1 MKPAGDDVTTRPIY
15 MDHNATTPALPE
27 VVSAILPYFTEEFGN
42 PSSAT
47 HAYGRK
53 AAEAVAAAREAV
65 ARLLGADR
73 PEEVIFTAGATES
86 DNLALLGVC
95 RRLRGRAN
103 HVVTCATEHEAV
115 LETCMALAEEG
126 FETTVLPV
134 GSDGRLD
141 PDRVREAVARRTA
154 IVSVMMAN
162 NEIGTIQPLSA
173 IADICHE
180 AGALLHTDAVQ
191 AFGRIPVDV
200 ARLGVDLV
208 SVTAHKMYGPKGIG
222 ALWMRRG
229 VELAPMLH
237 GGGQEGKLRSGTLN
251 VPAIVGFGAAAVA
264 AARDMQ
270 SEGAR
275 QEALRDRLWSKI
287 ATVPD
292 VTLNGSLEHRL
303 PNNLN
308 VAFEGI
314 DGEALVTLLRDVAA
328 LSTGSACASGQG
340 KGSYVVRALS
350 EGPAGEARARSS
362 VRFGLGRSNDEEQ
375 VDRVARHIA
384 EAVSRL
390 RAMAP
395 AMHGSTDNTS
405 REEVH

>member
-1 MKPAGDDVTTRPIY
+1 MTGRPIY
-15 MDHNATTPALPE
+15 MDHNATTPALRE
-27 VVSAILPYFTEEFGN
+27 VVEAMLPYFTEEFGN

-53 AAEAVAAAREAV
+53 AAEAVGGAREAV
-65 ARLLGADR
+65 ARLLGAQR
-73 PEEVIFTAGATES
+73 PEEVVFTAGATES

-95 RRLRGRAN
+95 RRLRGRAS

-115 LETCMALAEEG
+115 LETCGALAEEG

-141 PDRVREAVARRTA
+141 PVRVRGAVTHRTA

-162 NEIGTIQPLSA
+162 NEIGTIQPLEE
-173 IADICHE
+173 IASVCHE

-200 ARLGVDLV
+200 MRLGADLV

-222 ALWMRRG
+222 ALWIRNG

-237 GGGQEGKLRSGTLN
+237 GGGQEAKRRSGTLN

-264 AARDMQ
+264 AARDME

-275 QEALRDRLWSKI
+275 QAALRDRLWSRI
-287 ATVPD
+287 RATVPD
-292 VTLNGSLEHRL
+292 VALNGSFEHRL

-314 DGEALVTLLRDVAA
+314 DGEALVTSLRDVAA

-340 KGSYVVRALS
+340 KGSYVVRALGS
-350 EGPAGEARARSS
+350 GPAGEARARSS

-375 VDRVARHIA
+375 VERVARRIA
-384 EAVSRL
+384 ESVARL
-390 RAMAP
+390 RAISP
-395 AMHGSTDNTS
+395 VLHGTTNKTS
-405 REEVH
+405 QEEVH